1 MPQAAENQSSCD
13 WWGGWETRQ
22 VLANKVAEMENALKA
37 ERAEQNKLENKVVD
51 VEILLAAVT
60 AEREQLMAQVRFSQ
74 QQHEAT
80 IAGVN
85 EMLHIVLQ
93 HSAVQQTAL
102 PAQVARSSCDPVPH
116 YCGPDAATTLVPLA
130 GTCLHGSCN
139 INIGKSVAHLQ
150 VCNATL
156 IDSSDSLYKWF
167 AHMRD
172 TLLSHNNFLFGIVE
186 NFFNKNFR
194 HFRISW
200 CGARCNRMF
209 LIECRNCGG
218 GTFGH
223 YSTYSTHEELEEPI
237 QKLARFVN
245 VQLEPGSI
253 QC

>member
-13 WWGGWETRQ
+13 WWGDWETRQ

-85 EMLHIVLQ
+85 EMLHTFLQ
-93 HSAVQQTAL
+93 RSAVQQTAL

-116 YCGPDAATTLVPLA
+116 DCGPDAATTLVPLA
-130 GTCLHGSCN
+130 GTCLHRSCN
-139 INIGKSVAHLQ
+139 INIRKSVAHLQ

-156 IDSSDSLYKWF
+156 IDSSDSLWKWF
-167 AHMRD
+167 AHMTA
-172 TLLSHNNFLFGIVE
+172 TLLSHNYSLVREVE
-186 NFFNKNFR
+186 NFFNKTFR
-194 HFRISW
+194 QFRISW